1 MKSLPKGRARLAQS
15 CLFDDPRRSLASGFL
30 TLIKSGD
37 PPARC
42 GPAELSAPAERQA
55 ISDAQRIVLE
65 ASDIEQI
72 RSDCGRSKSR
82 RKCPGT
88 ALLDARWPY
97 SREQQKKRP
106 NMTRILS
113 LAAIAG
119 LLIASTPIAIAK
131 GPGASFAPGQMMHR
145 YGSVNGHPGASGYAP
160 GHLKHR
166 YGSVRRHPGYAH
178 GHRLARR

>member
-55 ISDAQRIVLE
+55 IADAQRIVLE

-72 RSDCGRSKSR
+72 RSDLNPDCAKRTSPRTPQSGHVTGSIRD
-82 RKCPGT
+82 
-88 ALLDARWPY
+88 LL
-97 SREQQKKRP
+97 S
-106 NMTRILS
+106 
-113 LAAIAG
+113 
-119 LLIASTPIAIAK
+119 PIA
-131 GPGASFAPGQMMHR
+131 FR
-145 YGSVNGHPGASGYAP
+145 LRSGN
-160 GHLKHR
+160 
-166 YGSVRRHPGYAH
+166 
-178 GHRLARR
+178 